1 MSHETDQNKDSGIK
15 QGIWRTVN
23 VILDMIYDKTKEKMV
38 FTGSQNYITIFAMM
52 PHHCLDRI
60 CGPMAAT
67 SFPFCLTAFH
77 QKIYANSSNSA
88 SSMPADAQAAVRN
101 FLASLQQGGMPSGSN
116 QQSAEG
122 KLYPLLN
129 DLLGSSTTIPMIQAA
144 DEAYI
149 DNLLSFLPPVVL
161 VLAQQGIDSSGDAI
175 EKEPS
180 SDSTAAA
187 VASMSMVQKRA
198 LLEKVLRSPQ
208 FHQSLG
214 SLSMALRDGGL
225 PSIVGALG
233 VKVENG
239 GFVRGGAM
247 PLGGGDAIEAFVE
260 GVKKTVQEEKK

>member
-1 MSHETDQNKDSGIK
+1 
-15 QGIWRTVN
+15 
-23 VILDMIYDKTKEKMV
+23 
-38 FTGSQNYITIFAMM
+38 
-52 PHHCLDRI
+52 
-60 CGPMAAT
+60 
-67 SFPFCLTAFH
+67 
-77 QKIYANSSNSA
+77 
-88 SSMPADAQAAVRN
+88 MPADAQAAVRN
-101 FLASLQQGGMPSGSN
+101 FLASLQQGGMSSGSN

-122 KLYPLLN
+122 KFYPLLN
-129 DLLGSSTTIPMIQAA
+129 DLLETSTTIPMIQAA

-161 VLAQQGIDSSGDAI
+161 VLAQQGTELSGDAI
-175 EKEPS
+175 ANEPS
-180 SDSTAAA
+180 SDSAAA
-187 VASMSMVQKRA
+187 AIASMSMSQKRV